1 MVNLVIR
8 QATLKDAKAVMS
20 VLVDSQWFTYS
31 HLYSKS
37 YLQNLIDQ
45 YYNEQRIKNEI
56 RSISDKWSGY
66 FLAEIAGKVIGV
78 IGGGMINSTA
88 GEIYVFYM
96 NPEYR
101 GSGIG
106 TRLLN
111 FFTKVQKH
119 SYGATE
125 QWVAVAKGNHY
136 GIPFYEARG
145 FIFHHEELAYGTTME
160 DQDISLK
167 YKRQI

>member
-1 MVNLVIR
+1 MDNLVIR
-8 QATLKDAKAVMS
+8 QATLYDTKAVTS
-20 VLVDSQWFTYS
+20 VLVESQWFTYK

-37 YLQNLIDQ
+37 YIQNLVDQ
-45 YYNEQRIKNEI
+45 YYNEQRIKSEI
-56 RSISDKWSGY
+56 MLISDKWSGY
-66 FLAEIAGKVIGV
+66 FLAEKAGKVIGV

-96 NPEYR
+96 DPNYR
-101 GSGIG
+101 GLGVG

-125 QWVAVAKGNHY
+125 QWVAVAKGNYY

-145 FIFHHEELAYGTTME
+145 FIFQHEELAYGTTE
-160 DQDISLK
+160 DDQDISLK

>member
-1 MVNLVIR
+1 MDNIVIR
-8 QATLKDAKAVMS
+8 QATANDTKAVAS
-20 VLVDSQWFTYS
+20 VLVASQWFTYN

-37 YLQNLIDQ
+37 YIQNLIDH
-45 YYNEQRIKNEI
+45 YYNEQRIRDEI
-56 RSISDKWSGY
+56 SSISDKWSGY
-66 FLAEIAGKVIGV
+66 FLAELEGKVIGV
-78 IGGGMINSTA
+78 IGGGMINATTC
-88 GEIYVFYM
+88 EIFVFYLD
-96 NPEYR
+96 PSFR
-101 GSGIG
+101 GLGVG

-145 FIFHHEELAYGTTME
+145 FIFHHEELAYGTSAD

>member
-1 MVNLVIR
+1 
-8 QATLKDAKAVMS
+8 
-20 VLVDSQWFTYS
+20 
-31 HLYSKS
+31 
-37 YLQNLIDQ
+37 
-45 YYNEQRIKNEI
+45 
-56 RSISDKWSGY
+56 
-66 FLAEIAGKVIGV
+66 
-78 IGGGMINSTA
+78 GGMINSTA
-88 GEIYVFYM
+88 AEVYVFYM
-96 NPEYR
+96 DPDYR
-101 GSGIG
+101 GLGVG

-125 QWVAVAKGNHY
+125 QWVAVAKGNDY

-145 FIFHHEELAYGTTME
+145 FIFQHEELAYGTSVD

>member
-1 MVNLVIR
+1 MDNLVIR
-8 QATLKDAKAVMS
+8 QATLYDTNAVVS
-20 VLVDSQWFTYS
+20 VLVDSQWFTYKD
-31 HLYSKS
+31 LYSEN
-37 YLQNLIDQ
+37 YIQDLVDQ
-45 YYNEQRIKNEI
+45 YYSEERIKSEI
-56 RSISDKWSGY
+56 MLISDKWSGY
-66 FLAEIAGKVIGV
+66 VLAEKAGKIIGV

-96 NPEYR
+96 DPTHR
-101 GSGIG
+101 GLGVG

-125 QWVAVAKGNHY
+125 QWVAAAKGNHY

-145 FIFHHEELAYGTTME
+145 FIFQHEELAYGTSVD